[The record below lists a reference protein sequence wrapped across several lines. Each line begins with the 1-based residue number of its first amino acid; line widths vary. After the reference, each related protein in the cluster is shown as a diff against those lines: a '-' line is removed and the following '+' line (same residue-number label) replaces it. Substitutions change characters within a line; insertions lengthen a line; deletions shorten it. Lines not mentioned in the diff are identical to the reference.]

1 MFYRV
6 TSVSS
11 GVARCLPFRRSG
23 REVFVV
29 KIGDAWAGDGS
40 AWRRAGTD
48 GGRAEGRGTDGG
60 RAGKTRS

>member
-1 MFYRV
+1 MALVVGDLVARVEASTMLYRV

-40 AWRRAGTD
+40 AWRKAI
-48 GGRAEGRGTDGG
+48 A
-60 RAGKTRS
+60 